1 MTDSTPTHPSLL
13 LRIRDSGDRQAWAE
27 FVDVYA
33 PLVYGFARKHG
44 LQDADAADLTQEV
57 LHAVSAAIG
66 RLDYDPQRG
75 SFRSWLFTVVRR
87 RLENALRRQRREA
100 RGCGGT
106 SARVALEAAPA
117 EEEQQDDW

>member
-1 MTDSTPTHPSLL
+1 MPHPQRDRFLPGVCTCIRGREVCMTDSTATHPSLL
-13 LRIRDSGDRQAWAE
+13 LRIRDAGARRAGAE
-27 FVDVYA
+27 FVEAYA

-75 SFRSWLFTVVRR
+75 SFRSWLF
-87 RLENALRRQRREA
+87 
-100 RGCGGT
+100 
-106 SARVALEAAPA
+106 
-117 EEEQQDDW
+117 